1 MRAFRVAYD
10 GKQYRGFQRQP
21 HGQTVE
27 DTIFRNLKKLGAMP
41 EDARVPPYYAGSG
54 RTDAGVSAL
63 GQTVAFECPD
73 WLTPRAF
80 NGELPGS
87 IRAWAMADAPADFH
101 ATHDATRRH
110 YTYHLFAPNLS
121 RGRVADVLASLAGA
135 HDYHNLT
142 PDSRNTARVVEASV
156 ERTGDFL
163 GLEISSDG
171 FPRQFVRRFVTVV
184 SEVSAGERPES
195 FVERALSAE
204 ELSGGDGIGPAA
216 PEPLVLRHVEYPM
229 LDFAVDGEAAESARR
244 VFTNDV
250 EYHRTATRVAAQLQ
264 AGVSGEN

>member
-80 NGELPGS
+80 NGELPAS
-87 IRAWAMADAPADFH
+87 IRAWAMAEVPENFH

-110 YTYHLFAPNLS
+110 YTYHLYAPDRSCDHVSAL
-121 RGRVADVLASLAGA
+121 LATLTGA
-135 HDYHNLT
+135 HDYHNFT
-142 PDSRNTARVVEASV
+142 PDSRNTERVVEATV
-156 ERTGDFL
+156 ERAGDFL
-163 GLEISSDG
+163 VLEISSDG

-184 SEVSAGERPES
+184 EEVSTGQRPRS
-195 FVERALSAE
+195 FIDRALSDE
-204 ELSGGDGIGPAA
+204 VLSGGDGIGPAA

-229 LDFAVDGEAAESARR
+229 LDFVVDEQAAKSARR
-244 VFTNDV
+244 VFTADA
-250 EYHRTATRVAAQLQ
+250 EYHRAATRVADQLR